1 MNKVLKILII
11 LSLITAF
18 NSVEVLSSTV
28 NSNQMVDCTYPK
40 YPTKCVCPGKCMS
53 QYQNSSKCE
62 VKKCYKW
69 DENLGTWEDAGKE
82 FTPAIILQAIP
93 FTGGFGS
100 GFDNIGR
107 WDIFGYYMIG
117 IFGSIGFAC
126 VFNCCYMCK
135 TVAKSTT
142 DGEQS
147 CMMSINSCY
156 FCLYG
161 VAVMVGWIW
170 GIVVIANKEV
180 LDGNGCKLV

>member
-1 MNKVLKILII
+1 MNKILKILSI
-11 LSLITAF
+11 LSVITAF
-18 NSVEVLSSTV
+18 NSVEVLSNTATSK
-28 NSNQMVDCTYPK
+28 QMVDCTYPK

-69 DENLGTWEDAGKE
+69 DANLGNCEDAGKE
-82 FTPAIILQAIP
+82 FTPAIVLQAIP
-93 FTGGFGS
+93 FTGAFGS
-100 GFDNIGR
+100 GFGNIGR
-107 WDIFGYYMIG
+107 WDIFGCYMIG

-135 TVAKSTT
+135 TVANSTT
-142 DGEQS
+142 DDEQS
-147 CMMSINSCY
+147 CMMGINSCY

-161 VAVMVGWIW
+161 VAAMAGWIW
-170 GIVVIANKEV
+170 GIAVIANKEV